1 MVKLDIFV
9 ERGKNMNG
17 NLYLVSTPIGN
28 LEDITLRAIRI
39 LKEVDVIA
47 AEDTRQTLK
56 LLNHFDI
63 NKPLT
68 SFFRHNENK
77 KGEYIVSLLKEGKN
91 IALVSDAGTPAI
103 SDPGEELVSLAIEE
117 GITVIPVPGPVA
129 ATSGLIISG
138 LPTGR
143 FTFEGFLPMN
153 KKNRKDRLE
162 SLEQEQRTMIFY
174 EAPHKLKSTLKDMRE
189 FLGDRKIALAREMTK
204 IHEEVIRTTLDEA
217 IIKYEEENP
226 KGEFVLIVAGYDGK
240 TEKDV
245 FWKDLT
251 IQEHYDYYLAQGEDR
266 MNATKRVAKD
276 RGVSKRD
283 IYGELNS

>member
-1 MVKLDIFV
+1 MSGI
-9 ERGKNMNG
+9 
-17 NLYLVSTPIGN
+17 LYLVSTPIGN

-47 AEDTRQTLK
+47 AEDTRQTIK
-56 LLNHFDI
+56 LLNHFEI

-68 SFFRHNENK
+68 SFFRHNESK
-77 KGEYIVSLLKEGKN
+77 KGEYIISLLKDGKN

-103 SDPGEELVSLAIEE
+103 SDPGEELVGLAIEA
-117 GITVIPVPGPVA
+117 GITVVPIPGPVA

-153 KKNRKDRLE
+153 KRNRKERLE
-162 SLEQEQRTMIFY
+162 ELEQEQRTMVFY

-189 FLGDRKIALAREMTK
+189 FWGNRKISLAREMTK
-204 IHEEVIRTTLDEA
+204 LHEEVIRTTLDDA
-217 IIKYEEENP
+217 ILMYEDGSP
-226 KGEFVLIVAGYDGK
+226 KGEFVLIVAGSEGK

-245 FWKDLT
+245 FWKDMS
-251 IQEHYDYYLAQGEDR
+251 IEEHYKYYLEKGESR
-266 MNATKRVAKD
+266 MDATKKVAQD
-276 RGVSKRD
+276 RGVSKRE
-283 IYGELNS
+283 IYGKLNT

>member
-1 MVKLDIFV
+1 MS
-9 ERGKNMNG
+9 G

-39 LKEVDVIA
+39 LKEADVIA

-77 KGEYIVSLLKEGKN
+77 KGEYIISLLKEGKN

-117 GITVIPVPGPVA
+117 DITVIPVPGPVA

-189 FLGDRKIALAREMTK
+189 FLGNRKISLAREMTK

-245 FWKDLT
+245 FWKTLT
-251 IQEHYDYYLAQGEDR
+251 IQEHYDYYLAKGESR
-266 MNATKRVAKD
+266 MDATKKVAKD

>member
-1 MVKLDIFV
+1 MS
-9 ERGKNMNG
+9 G

-39 LKEVDVIA
+39 LKEVDIIA
-47 AEDTRQTLK
+47 AEDTRQTIK

-63 NKPLT
+63 TKPLT

-77 KGEYIVSLLKEGKN
+77 KGEYIISLLKEGKN

-117 GITVIPVPGPVA
+117 DITVIPVPGPVA

-174 EAPHKLKSTLKDMRE
+174 EAPHKLRSTLKDMRE
-189 FLGDRKIALAREMTK
+189 FLGNRKISLAREMTK

-226 KGEFVLIVAGYDGK
+226 KGEFVMIVAGYDGK

-251 IQEHYDYYLAQGEDR
+251 IQEHYDYYLTQGEDR
-266 MNATKRVAKD
+266 MNATKKVAKD

>member
-1 MVKLDIFV
+1 MSGI
-9 ERGKNMNG
+9 
-17 NLYLVSTPIGN
+17 LYLVSTPIGN
-28 LEDITLRAIRI
+28 LEDITLRAIKI
-39 LKEVDVIA
+39 LKEVDIIA

-63 NKPLT
+63 NKTLT
-68 SFFRHNENK
+68 GFFRHNEEK

-103 SDPGEELVSLAIEE
+103 SDPGEELVKMAIEE
-117 GITVIPVPGPVA
+117 GITVVPIPGPVA

-138 LPTGR
+138 MPTGR

-189 FLGDRKIALAREMTK
+189 FFGNRKIALAREMTK
-204 IHEEVIRTTLDEA
+204 LHEEVIRTTLDEA
-217 IIKYEEENP
+217 ILKYESENP
-226 KGEFVLIVAGYDGK
+226 KGEFVLIVGGYEGK

-245 FWKDLT
+245 FWKELT

-266 MNATKRVAKD
+266 MNATKKVAKD